1 MSKSQQNYL
10 DQVAQRLHLTVD
22 AQSGIL
28 FGMQGGLHMMLM
40 RSTSN
45 QNFVSLVFSLTH
57 SGQEPDAAE
66 IKAFVKSNK
75 LIVNYSIRR
84 SRVEFILKPRFG
96 SFKQIDQLEQVTGE
110 VVSLLRTGG
119 YQSCCQNCGQ
129 TADTDA
135 CIMAGFRPCCVTAA
149 ISSWAIIRNRFSRNL
164 PASRRMCWP
173 VWWALYWDACWAWAA
188 LCCWDSWAM

>member
-10 DQVAQRLHLTVD
+10 DQVAQRLHLTAD

-66 IKAFVKSNK
+66 IKAFVKSKQADCK
-75 LIVNYSIRR
+75 LLHSPQPGGIYPEAPIR
-84 SRVEFILKPRFG
+84 
-96 SFKQIDQLEQVTGE
+96 QL
-110 VVSLLRTGG
+110 
-119 YQSCCQNCGQ
+119 
-129 TADTDA
+129 
-135 CIMAGFRPCCVTAA
+135 
-149 ISSWAIIRNRFSRNL
+149 
-164 PASRRMCWP
+164 
-173 VWWALYWDACWAWAA
+173 
-188 LCCWDSWAM
+188 